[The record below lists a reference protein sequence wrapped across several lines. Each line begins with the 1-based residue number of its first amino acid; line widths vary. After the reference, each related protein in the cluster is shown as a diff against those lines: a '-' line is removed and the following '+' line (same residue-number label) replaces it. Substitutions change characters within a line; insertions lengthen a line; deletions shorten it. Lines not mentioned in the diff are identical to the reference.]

1 MGALAL
7 LKFVVWWFIAAALR
21 LGSAFTLRQAFAPN
35 CQGRW
40 VLPSGTSLLLA
51 TKHSDAWDLRYKEFY
66 KDEHGR

>member
-21 LGSAFTLRQAFAPN
+21 LGSAFT
-35 CQGRW
+35 RW